1 MRFVINELIFL
12 VTVLVELAFVVLSM
26 RFGREGLFGFIVA
39 NIILVSTFG
48 SELIDVFGLTTNAGN
63 VFYASIFVA
72 ANILVEHYGG
82 KVGYRSVWIG
92 FTSLVLFVLMSQFV
106 IRQLPVPNSADE
118 AQAIRTLFSAVP
130 RVALASMVAYL
141 IAQNLNVWIF
151 DRLRRRHGRAKLWLR
166 NIASSTT
173 GQLVDSVIFFS
184 IAFGGLV
191 SQAVLVQTILVGFA
205 LKAVIAVASTPV
217 LYLSYMMAEPDSDSK
232 T

>member
-1 MRFVINELIFL
+1 MTNELIFI

-26 RFGREGLFGFIVA
+26 RFGKEGLFGFIVA

-48 SELIDVFGLTTNAGN
+48 SQLIEVFGLITNAGN

-72 ANILVEHYGG
+72 ANILVEHYGRQ
-82 KVGYRSVWIG
+82 VGYRSVWIG

-106 IRQLPVPNSADE
+106 IRQLPVAGSVDTT
-118 AQAIRTLFSAVP
+118 QAIRILFSGVP
-130 RVALASMVAYL
+130 RVALASMIAYL

-151 DRLRRRHGRAKLWLR
+151 DQLRRRHGRGKLWLR

-173 GQLVDSVIFFS
+173 GQLVDSLIFFS

-191 SQAVLVQTILVGFA
+191 SQTVLAQTILVGFA

-217 LYLSYMMAEPDSDSK
+217 LYISYLMTGPDSDLK
-232 T
+232 A